1 MSSLGHEAGLSL
13 VEVMIAMVISGVAL
27 MGTMGAMEMS
37 ARYAQQGQLSTRAL
51 GLAQA
56 RLEAKRSVRW
66 PALLED
72 DLNHDGVPESLMK
85 DDGVGPD
92 RRAADGI
99 YSAMYE
105 QGGVTVVWTIEPD
118 GEEPWPVAPV
128 VVVRVTAFY
137 DGGRGMK
144 EIRMATLRANPT
156 FVRPR

>member
-51 GLAQA
+51 ALAQA

-66 PALLED
+66 AALLED
-72 DLNHDGVPESLMK
+72 DLNHDGVPEILMK
-85 DDGVGPD
+85 DDGEGPD

-99 YSAMYE
+99 YSAMHE
-105 QGGVTVVWTIEPD
+105 QDGVTVVWTIEPD
-118 GEEPWPVAPV
+118 GEEPWPAAPV
-128 VVVRVTAFY
+128 VVVRATASY
-137 DGGRGMK
+137 DGGSGTK
-144 EIRMATLRANPT
+144 DIRMATLRANPT
-156 FVRPR
+156 FMRPR